1 MTHSR
6 PWCDT
11 KIMHFMVSLH
21 DSSPYPHNP
30 NLQSTHFSWSGLS
43 YSLINAAEVQNLNT
57 RCLFWISLIF
67 FLSSSDITICDA
79 YNQIFRKTHPEYC
92 TSSSFTGLWYL
103 LFLKCRMLYCML
115 YIKLQSA
122 FIPFTL
128 LSLSCAVFIFHK
140 RQCKYTDVFH
150 CASVPSEPRTPC
162 LISNS
167 QNQWTFSIKLKWTAL
182 VFTKQHLSLQTH
194 AHTHTVWPR
203 LCSFTMGTQ
212 CERSSG
218 ELSET
223 WQRGTKSTVC

>member
-1 MTHSR
+1 MR
-6 PWCDT
+6 
-11 KIMHFMVSLH
+11 IIR
-21 DSSPYPHNP
+21 SSER
-30 NLQSTHFSWSGLS
+30 
-43 YSLINAAEVQNLNT
+43 LILN
-57 RCLFWISLIF
+57 
-67 FLSSSDITICDA
+67 
-79 YNQIFRKTHPEYC
+79 

-194 AHTHTVWPR
+194 AHTHMTKAMLIHNGYTMWTFLRRTVRNMAARNKVDCVLMRHEAEGILFHEIVEMLHVTETRKENSYTNENTHTPR
-203 LCSFTMGTQ
+203 
-212 CERSSG
+212 CE
-218 ELSET
+218 L
-223 WQRGTKSTVC
+223 